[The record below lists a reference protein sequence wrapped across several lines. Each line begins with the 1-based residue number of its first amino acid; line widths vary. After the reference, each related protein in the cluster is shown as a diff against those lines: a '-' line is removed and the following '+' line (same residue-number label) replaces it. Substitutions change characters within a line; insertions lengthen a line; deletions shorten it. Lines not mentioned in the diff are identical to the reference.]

1 MTENKKRKSK
11 KKTKII
17 IKGMT
22 LDFQLPSESRLS
34 ENFLRQDTK
43 TEINEKIQV
52 RIAPTRL
59 TNKFKSL
66 RRKFYTELEKHAFIL
81 GKGAGH
87 RNLYLVPVKFV
98 PSFLEVKEELAGEY
112 KKLESNINSYLM
124 GRTSEEEQEYREKV
138 KTYLA
143 ERGIEFRVTTGIADA
158 FNVDLFPL
166 EMSPDVFEEYLDSK
180 AKKQLDTS
188 LDIVKREVEET
199 RRRLIEREVM
209 DLQRRFEEIIGKLIE
224 ASKKRV
230 KPKVI
235 EKSIDEIMDLAE
247 AGGVDWMI
255 KDVACATKDLTHIL
269 TKKEVSDGE
278 LKKTVKKLGRTIG
291 MSTSDDPYF
300 DLEKAREKL
309 LNQIPERWLSL
320 MDEL

>member
-1 MTENKKRKSK
+1 MKKRKR

-43 TEINEKIQV
+43 TEINEKIQI

-59 TNKFKSL
+59 TNKFKTL

-98 PSFLEVKEELAGEY
+98 PSFLEKKEELAEEY
-112 KKLESNINSYLM
+112 QKLEREIVAYLT
-124 GRTSEEEQEYREKV
+124 GKTSEEEQEYLEKV

-143 ERGIEFRVTTGIADA
+143 ERGIGLKIVTTGIADA
-158 FNVDLFPL
+158 FKVDLFPL

-199 RRRLIEREVM
+199 RRRLIEREVL
-209 DLQRRFEEIIGKLIE
+209 DLQRRFEEIIGKLID

-235 EKSIDEIMDLAE
+235 EKSINEIMDLAE

-255 KDVACATKDLTHIL
+255 KDVACATKDLSHIL

>member
-43 TEINEKIQV
+43 TEINEKIQI

-98 PSFLEVKEELAGEY
+98 PSFLEVKEELSEEY

-124 GRTSEEEQEYREKV
+124 GKTSEEEQEYREKV
-138 KTYLA
+138 REYLA

-166 EMSPDVFEEYLDSK
+166 EMSPNVFEEYLDSK

-209 DLQRRFEEIIGKLIE
+209 DLQRRFEEIIGKLID

>member
-43 TEINEKIQV
+43 TEINEKIQI

-98 PSFLEVKEELAGEY
+98 PSFLEVKEELSEEY

-124 GRTSEEEQEYREKV
+124 GKTSEEEQEYREKV
-138 KTYLA
+138 REYLA

-166 EMSPDVFEEYLDSK
+166 EMSPNVFEEYLDSK

-209 DLQRRFEEIIGKLIE
+209 DLQRRFEKIIGKLID